1 MSLLDYTPVKKA
13 GLSHEEF
20 AGLCNVN
27 RLTVFNWVHG
37 KTLPR
42 ETNKEQAVHTLRA
55 LRAAVR
61 AKDLP
66 LDKDIRG
73 PKRMSTLKRI
83 VRQHLT

>member
-1 MSLLDYTPVKKA
+1 MSVLDYTPVKKA

-37 KTLPR
+37 KTTPS
-42 ETNKEQAVHTLRA
+42 EANKEQAVSTLRA
-55 LRAAVR
+55 LKAAVR
-61 AKDLP
+61 TKDLP
-66 LDKDIRG
+66 LDKAVRG
-73 PKRMSTLKRI
+73 PKRMNTLKRI